1 MRYAFVAHF
10 HTDETALRQ
19 VLDTMETT
27 GVGQLTFLGNIVGD
41 NERAG
46 SLCFERGML
55 RRVNRSLGCFES
67 AEGGTIVANL
77 VGVLA
82 ELAER
87 SKAPVGVRWDNG
99 VFQGRKLGNTT
110 VELYSGNEVVDLIY
124 FDSLGSAQAVSI
136 SSSISEKSL
145 AKD

>member
-10 HTDETALRQ
+10 HTDEAALRQ
-19 VLDTMETT
+19 VLDAIATT
-27 GVGQLTFLGNIVGD
+27 GVGQLIFLGNIVGD

-55 RRVNRSLGCFES
+55 TRVNRSLGRFES

-87 SKAPVGVRWDNG
+87 SKAAVGVSWDNG
-99 VFQGRKLGNTT
+99 VFQGRKIGNTT
-110 VELYSGNEVVDLIY
+110 IQLYSGKEMVEMNY
-124 FDSLGSAQAVSI
+124 SDSPGGAQTVTITSI
-136 SSSISEKSL
+136 ISEKSL